1 MQREAMI
8 AAVEQSPMAVAAGD
22 KEAWL
27 RMFSELA
34 VIEDPVGSAA
44 HVSGVFDVKSGRRSN
59 DVLSRFYDAFIEGN
73 RIEFLIDQDY
83 VVGNRVLRDLAL
95 KLEVNGMQAT
105 VPMHLM
111 YELVLEKAEFKV
123 QRLSAHWEFFPM
135 SRQMMSSNKGGML
148 GYSRRL
154 LKELGFTG
162 VMGFM
167 RAVRSV
173 GETGKQTVIQF
184 VGANNSSQLSAIESL
199 FDTKARG
206 ITSPADSSFV
216 TPRQFLS
223 QELQLTASKLISAG
237 NRVSCSLQ
245 IQRGEELS
253 SGAALFEFNWK
264 TRKLDSVSL
273 FY

>member
-8 AAVEQSPMAVAAGD
+8 AAVAQSPRAVAAGD
-22 KEAWL
+22 KAAWL
-27 RMFSELA
+27 SMFSELA

-44 HVSGVFDVKSGRRSN
+44 HISGVFDAKSGRCSN
-59 DVLSRFYDAFIEGN
+59 DVLSRFYDTFIEGN
-73 RIEFLIDQDY
+73 RIEFLTDKDY
-83 VVGNRVLRDLAL
+83 VVGNKVLRDIAL

-111 YELVLEKAEFKV
+111 YELVMEQAEIKV

-135 SRQMMSSNKGGML
+135 SRQMMSSNVGGML
-148 GYSRRL
+148 GYSLRL
-154 LKELGFTG
+154 LKGLGFTG
-162 VMGFM
+162 VIGFM

-173 GETGKQTVIQF
+173 GEAGKQSALQF
-184 VGANNSSQLSAIESL
+184 VRANNSRQPKEVESL
-199 FDTKARG
+199 FDTNARG
-206 ITSPADSSFV
+206 ITSPVDGSFV

-245 IQRGEELS
+245 IQRGEELI

-264 TRKLDSVSL
+264 TRKLDSVRF